1 MIGGFMGHLLLQEL
15 AKATG
20 LPESIIKKELSE
32 LISKSGKSIDQTTLD
47 DLREILADYL
57 QDVLND
63 AKKEL
68 TL

>member
-1 MIGGFMGHLLLQEL
+1 MGHLLLQEL

-20 LPESIIKKELSE
+20 LPESIVKEELSK
-32 LISKSGKSIDQTTLD
+32 LISRSGKSIDQTTLD

-57 QDVLND
+57 QDVLSD